1 MCGVDLELPWKTRG
15 VTRSILSQFFL
26 KLELVQAIDRPV
38 RLVRI
43 L

>member
-1 MCGVDLELPWKTRG
+1 MCGVDLELPRKTRG